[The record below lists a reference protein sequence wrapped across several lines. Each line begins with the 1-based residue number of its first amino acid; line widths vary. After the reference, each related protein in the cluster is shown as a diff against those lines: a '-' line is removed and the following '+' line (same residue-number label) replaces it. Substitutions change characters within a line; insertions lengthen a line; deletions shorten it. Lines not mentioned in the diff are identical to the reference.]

1 MQQSKMILRL
11 LQTKRSILM
20 TIAVV
25 VVIVGIIALLKWPMD
40 PEQSGTDFPT
50 AVVKRGPLTISIT
63 ESGTIKS
70 REQIIIKNEVEGK
83 TTILS
88 LVSEGTKVQKGDM
101 LVELDSSKLL
111 DQKVDLQIQEQ
122 NAEAAFIRARE
133 DLAVAEN
140 QAKSDVNIAEL
151 TLDFAKQDLKKYIE
165 GEYPNELKEAE
176 ARITLAQEE
185 LQRVEE
191 TLKWSEKLAQE
202 KYLSQTELQADELAV
217 SKKRLDLELAKN
229 NRDLLENFTHGRK
242 LAELESNVKQAEM
255 ALERTTR
262 KARADVVQA
271 EAELKAK
278 ESEFERQK
286 DKLKKNEEEIK
297 KTKIYA
303 PADGMV
309 VYATSAKSGGFRHLE
324 EPLKEG
330 QEIRELQELIYLPTA
345 SSVKA
350 EIKIHESSLEKVRV
364 GLPAKVTV
372 DALPGKSFAG
382 VVAKIAV
389 LPDAESMFL
398 NPDIKIYSTDI
409 YLNGDGSTLRTGMSC
424 RTEVIIEQYE
434 DAIYIPVQAV
444 LRIGGRPTVYVVK
457 DNGFE
462 PRKVEVGLD
471 NSRMVRVVNGLQ
483 AGETVLL
490 TPPLGAASVEPAA
503 GKEAEEAS
511 PGENAP
517 ETETEGLGTTGDDK
531 SRLPEAG
538 EASTAEQREKKRE
551 RLEKMSPEEREKMR
565 QRFESMSDE
574 EKEKMRQERMKGQQ

>member
-1 MQQSKMILRL
+1 MQQTKMILRL
-11 LQTKRSILM
+11 LQTKRSIQM
-20 TIAVV
+20 AIAV
-25 VVIVGIIALLKWPMD
+25 VVIVGVIALFKWPMD
-40 PEQSGTDFPT
+40 PEQSGTNLPT

-88 LVSEGTKVQKGDM
+88 LVPEGTKVQKGDM

-122 NAEAAFIRARE
+122 NAEAAYIRARE

-140 QAKSDVNIAEL
+140 QAKSDVNVAEL
-151 TLDFAKQDLKKYIE
+151 TLDFAKQDLKKYVE
-165 GEYPNELKEAE
+165 GEYPNELKAAE
-176 ARITLAQEE
+176 ASITLAKEE

-191 TLKWSEKLAQE
+191 TLKWSERLAKE

-217 SKKRLDLELAKN
+217 SKKKLDLELAKN
-229 NRDLLENFTHGRK
+229 NRDLLEDFTHGRK

-271 EAELKAK
+271 EAQLKAK

-303 PADGMV
+303 PADGLV
-309 VYATSAKSGGFRHLE
+309 VYATSAKSGGFRHME

-330 QEIRELQELIYLPTA
+330 QEVRELQELIYLPTA

-372 DALPGKSFAG
+372 DALQGKSFAG

-409 YLNGDGSTLRTGMSC
+409 HVDGDGSTLRTGMSC

-444 LRIGGRPTVYVVK
+444 LRIGGRPTVYVAK
-457 DNGFE
+457 GNSFE

-471 NSRMVRVVNGLQ
+471 NNRMVRVVNGLQ

-490 TPPLGAASVEPAA
+490 VPPLAAASVEPAA
-503 GKEAEEAS
+503 GKAAEETS
-511 PGENAP
+511 TGENIP
-517 ETETEGLGTTGDDK
+517 ETTTKAVEAKGDDE
-531 SRLPEAG
+531 SGLPDAG
-538 EASTAEQREKKRE
+538 KAPTSEQVQKMRE

-565 QRFESMSDE
+565 Q
-574 EKEKMRQERMKGQQ
+574 ERMKRQNKEKKTDELQVTF